1 MKKAKINPID
11 LEELM
16 VYMTEKKEE
25 YEANESFDIHQEF
38 LSKFGVTSEQFE
50 NILAIILP
58 LVNIHISPLTNDR
71 YVLLSDKKDGIAL
84 IEISVEKITSKN

>member
-71 YVLLSDKKDGIAL
+71 YVLLSDKKDGIVL

>member
-25 YEANESFDIHQEF
+25 CEANDSFDIHQEF

-58 LVNIHISPLTNDR
+58 LVNIHISPLTNER
-71 YVLLSDKKDGIAL
+71 YVLLSDEKNGIAL